1 MSGGRPGNPAGNTTG
16 SSARD
21 TSPGNVVEELRA
33 LGLLA
38 LDRLEP
44 LVVRLQAG
52 EPVGGHA
59 CTACPV
65 CAATTGLCGERAEA
79 VARHAAGLIT
89 ALRAVL
95 TEAPPE
101 PSAPSPTRVVQRI
114 PVEREAPSC

>member
-1 MSGGRPGNPAGNTTG
+1 MSTGHPGNPTANTAGG
-16 SSARD
+16 SARD
-21 TSPGNVVEELRA
+21 TPPGNVVEELRA

-44 LVVRLQAG
+44 LVDRLQTG
-52 EPVGGHA
+52 EPADEHA
-59 CTACPV
+59 CTSCPV
-65 CAATTGLCGERAEA
+65 CAATAGLRGERAEA

-95 TEAPPE
+95 TEGPSE
-101 PSAPSPTRVVQRI
+101 PSAPAPARVVQRI